1 MPPITIVF
9 FVTGIAVWANAM
21 FFLGIGADQKEG
33 GSNPLKAVGWITL
46 VAGLV
51 DFVQAFAIMST
62 ALAGAGDV
70 LIQLSG
76 LVAIYAAFFTL
87 LGITEILGLD
97 LRPVGNVAVAVA
109 IVPLFYWKFF
119 EGGWM
124 FRSILL
130 IWFVVFLGVAATTH
144 GKLPGKTLGVLL
156 LVTATYTF
164 WVPAILIALNKS
176 IP

>member
-1 MPPITIVF
+1 MC
-9 FVTGIAVWANAM
+9 
-21 FFLGIGADQKEG
+21 FLGIGASQKA
-33 GSNPLKAVGWITL
+33 L
-46 VAGLV
+46 
-51 DFVQAFAIMST
+51 AIMST

-76 LVAIYAAFFTL
+76 LVAIYAAFFTF

-97 LRPVGNVAVAVA
+97 LRPIGNVAFAVA

-130 IWFVVFLGVAATTH
+130 IWFVVFLGVAATTY
-144 GKLPGKTLGVLL
+144 GKLPAKTLGVLL

-164 WVPAILIALNKS
+164 WVPAILIALNKT